1 MALCQ
6 AVQVSRDVESG
17 RLREVARVFLTLGT
31 IAFGGPVAHIAMM
44 RRELVGRR
52 QWMSDEQF
60 LDRVGAVNLIPGPN
74 STELAIMLGYDRAR
88 WRGLLV
94 AGVCFIAPAFVIV
107 LALAWAYVR
116 YGSTPAAA
124 SLLYA
129 IKPVVVAIVVW
140 ALVGLLRTAVK
151 GWVTGAIAVAAITA
165 YLLGVN
171 ELVVLFAGG
180 LIAMAVRVGAGR
192 SFLVVL
198 APVPG
203 EPLFP
208 DPTAGQLGHLF
219 LLFLK
224 IGSVLYGSGYV
235 LLAFLRGDF
244 VNRLGWLTETQLL
257 DAVSI
262 GQVTPGPVFTTAT
275 FVGYQ
280 VAGFGGAVV
289 ATVGIFLPS
298 FILVALLARYVDRI
312 RDRAWSAGFLD
323 GVNAAALALMAGVT
337 VQLGRV
343 ALVDPLTIALA
354 VAALLLQWRTKINTA
369 WYIGVAAL
377 IGLARALLP

>member
-1 MALCQ
+1 MDAE
-6 AVQVSRDVESG
+6 RG

-52 QWMSDEQF
+52 QWMNDEQF

-74 STELAIMLGYDRAR
+74 STELAILLGYDRAR
-88 WRGLLV
+88 WRGLLA

-140 ALVGLLRTAVK
+140 ALVGLLGTAVK

-180 LIAMAVRVGAGR
+180 LIAMAVRVGTGR

-244 VNRLGWLTETQLL
+244 VDRLGWLTETQLL

-298 FILVALLARYVDRI
+298 FVLVALLARYVDRI

-337 VQLGRV
+337 LQLGRV

-354 VAALLLQWRTKINTA
+354 VTALVLQWRTNLNTA
-369 WYIGVAAL
+369 WYIGAAAL
-377 IGLARALLP
+377 IGLARALVP